1 MEAVVDL
8 KVAVGVK
15 VMDSSKTIPS
25 KIVDL
30 TQFRKTKQT
39 QVELARGRKP
49 LYLSHADKNISGE
62 KTGFQF
68 KQDGTFAERLVRIKS
83 SLEKINN
90 LMEQLKKL
98 SDKPR

>member
-1 MEAVVDL
+1 
-8 KVAVGVK
+8 
-15 VMDSSKTIPS
+15 MDSNNVNNNMTA

-39 QVELARGRKP
+39 QVDLARGRKP
-49 LYLSHADKNISGE
+49 LYLSHAAKNVSGE

-90 LMEQLKKL
+90 LMEELKKL
-98 SDKPR
+98 SDKKH